1 MASIALFDID
11 FWYGRKQYPNLELM
25 KVFNYYYS
33 QNHIVVFTKP
43 NQDLERFNK
52 IFYFFE
58 NTNIQIPKSLFISND
73 KSQCYGCGFY
83 NSFRPLINPINDS
96 PPSFIPYDL
105 EEDKIK
111 DLKNYNKIKRR
122 SLIRL
127 ENKDFTNFDSNK
139 RHIYLADH
147 DVLYQND
154 IESFIKEYNKF
165 NLNCYYP
172 LNIYSE
178 DKLDRVNQ
186 YSQYFKGNRY
196 NLLFNYTKETFDKY
210 GSCNYIFNFNDFTTK
225 DNRIK
230 FIKSILY
237 LKAKGLKPYFNKFNK
252 IPTELEPIFKWYNS
266 GLQESYY
273 SYISDKPE
281 LITQF
286 NLNFKNDSDYRL
298 LLKQNPKT
306 LNCLTFT
313 I

>member
-1 MASIALFDID
+1 MLLLSMHQIGLDAPCLLVSVALA
-11 FWYGRKQYPNLELM
+11 Q
-25 KVFNYYYS
+25 
-33 QNHIVVFTKP
+33 
-43 NQDLERFNK
+43 
-52 IFYFFE
+52 
-58 NTNIQIPKSLFISND
+58 
-73 KSQCYGCGFY
+73 
-83 NSFRPLINPINDS
+83 
-96 PPSFIPYDL
+96 
-105 EEDKIK
+105 
-111 DLKNYNKIKRR
+111 
-122 SLIRL
+122 
-127 ENKDFTNFDSNK
+127 
-139 RHIYLADH
+139 
-147 DVLYQND
+147 
-154 IESFIKEYNKF
+154 
-165 NLNCYYP
+165 
-172 LNIYSE
+172 
-178 DKLDRVNQ
+178 
-186 YSQYFKGNRY
+186 
-196 NLLFNYTKETFDKY
+196 ETFDKY

-252 IPTELEPIFKWYNS
+252 IPAELEPIFKWYNS